1 MTEVPPGVA
10 AVVPPTVSLT
20 WLYVPGDRPDRF
32 AKAVDSGADVVILD
46 LEDAVAAGRKAYAR
60 DAVAEFVSSAHRVPV
75 QVRVNELTG
84 PDLPAD
90 LAAVAGRPG
99 VAGLRLPKVESP
111 VDVVTVAGEL
121 PGTPLHPLIESAVGL
136 EAAYGIASAHPTV
149 ASLGLG
155 EADLR
160 SDLGVTGEDGLL
172 WARGRVVV
180 AARAAALPPPAM
192 SVYANVTDLDGLAA
206 SCRAGRRLGFIGRAA
221 IHPRQLPVI
230 AEAFRPS
237 PDEVDRA
244 RELLAAVAEAQV
256 RDSGTVV
263 LPDGRFAD
271 RAMVAAA
278 QRTVS
283 LSLAPSSPSSGA
295 GGCRT

>member
-1 MTEVPPGVA
+1 ML
-10 AVVPPTVSLT
+10 LT

-32 AKAVDSGADVVILD
+32 AKAVASGADAVILD
-46 LEDAVAAGRKAYAR
+46 LEDAVVAGRKAYAR
-60 DAVAEFVSSAHRVPV
+60 EAVADFLAVVQPVPV

-84 PDLPAD
+84 PDVAAD
-90 LAAVAGRPG
+90 LAALRGLPG
-99 VAGLRLPKVESP
+99 LGGGLRLPKVESP
-111 VDVVTVAGEL
+111 EVVAALGERVDA
-121 PGTPLHPLIESAVGL
+121 PLHPLVESAVGL
-136 EAAYGIASAHPTV
+136 EAAYAIAAAHPSV

-160 SDLGVTGEDGLL
+160 SDLGVSHDDGLL

-180 AARAAALPPPAM
+180 AARAAGLPPPAM
-192 SVYANVTDLDGLAA
+192 SVHADVADTDGLAA
-206 SCRAGRRLGFIGRAA
+206 TCAAGRRLGFLGRAA

-230 AEAFRPS
+230 VDAFRPS
-237 PDEVDRA
+237 GAEVSRA
-244 RELLAAVAEAQV
+244 AELLAAVAEAEQ

-278 QRTVS
+278 QRVVD
-283 LSLAPSSPSSGA
+283 LAARYPASP
-295 GGCRT
+295 

>member
-1 MTEVPPGVA
+1 ML
-10 AVVPPTVSLT
+10 LT

-32 AKAVDSGADVVILD
+32 AKAVTSGADAVILD
-46 LEDAVAAGRKAYAR
+46 LEDAVVAGRKAYAR
-60 DAVAEFVSSAHRVPV
+60 EALADFLAEAQPVPV

-84 PDLPAD
+84 PDVDAD

-99 VAGLRLPKVESP
+99 LSGLRLPKVESAATVVAVAGR
-111 VDVVTVAGEL
+111 VDV
-121 PGTPLHPLIESAVGL
+121 PLHPLIESALGL
-136 EAAYGIASAHPTV
+136 EAAYPIASAHPAV
-149 ASLGLG
+149 ASIGLG

-160 SDLGVTGEDGLL
+160 SDLGVDGDDGLA

-180 AARAAALPPPAM
+180 AARAAGLAPPAM
-192 SVYANVTDLDGLAA
+192 SVYADVTDLAGLAA
-206 SCRAGRRLGFIGRAA
+206 SCAAGRRLGFLGRAA

-230 AEAFRPS
+230 VEAFRPAER
-237 PDEVDRA
+237 EVARA
-244 RELLAAVAEAQV
+244 AELLSALADAQQ

-278 QRTVS
+278 RRVVN
-283 LSLAPSSPSSGA
+283 LAA
-295 GGCRT
+295 RYAA